1 MTDNGKK
8 QRSPEIADPG
18 AAVPDPTEF
27 VTSVIT
33 HAIRTGSESSYE
45 DWLRRIIPT
54 AGTFDGHQGVNMLR
68 PRGGTGTYTIAL
80 RFDNPEHLSAWL
92 QSEERRALMAEITP
106 LLARTET
113 VDIQTGLDFWFTS
126 PAGAKAPRW
135 KQFLATV
142 AALFPLT
149 LVVPT
154 AFNFVADAIRL
165 PEWSILRG
173 FLILA
178 ANVALLTFVV
188 MPRFTGLI
196 RRWLYNTA
204 S

>member
-1 MTDNGKK
+1 MIMAMDY
-8 QRSPEIADPG
+8 PG
-18 AAVPDPTEF
+18 AVVPDPTES

-33 HAIRTGSESSYE
+33 HAVRAGSESTYE

-54 AGTFDGHQGVNMLR
+54 AGTFDGHQGVNILR
-68 PRGGTGTYTIAL
+68 PGGGTGTYTIAL
-80 RFDNPEHLSAWL
+80 RFDNVENVSTWL
-92 QSEERRALMAEITP
+92 QSEQRRALMAEAAP
-106 LLARTET
+106 LLARPET

-126 PAGAKAPRW
+126 PTGAKAPRW
-135 KQFLATV
+135 KQVVATV

-149 LVVPT
+149 LMVPII
-154 AFNFVADAIRL
+154 FNFVADAIGL
-165 PEWSILRG
+165 PEWPILRG

-188 MPRFTGLI
+188 MPRFARVIG
-196 RRWLYNTA
+196 RWLYNTP